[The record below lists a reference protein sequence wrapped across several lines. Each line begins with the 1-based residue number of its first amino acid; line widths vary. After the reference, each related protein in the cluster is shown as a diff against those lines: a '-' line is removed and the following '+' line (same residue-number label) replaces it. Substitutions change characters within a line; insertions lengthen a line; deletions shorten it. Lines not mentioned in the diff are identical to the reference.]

1 MTPSSTPGLWKKV
14 LVPTD
19 FSQWSQAAVQAA
31 SRLHQESQT
40 EVVLLHVTE
49 PSYEGLRIHTQDLHE
64 KMRTEAEAA
73 LSDLASKS
81 FSNLDGITLRVI
93 EGRPADTICKTAAA
107 EEASAIL
114 ISAHGHSA
122 LKHML
127 LGSVT
132 EKVVRQAACDVLVIR
147 SAAI

>member
-1 MTPSSTPGLWKKV
+1 MKPTSTLTLWKKV

-19 FSQWSQAAVQAA
+19 FSDWSQAAVHKAA
-31 SRLHQESQT
+31 QLHRDAQT
-40 EVVLLHVTE
+40 EVILLHVTE

-64 KMRTEAEAA
+64 KIREEAETA
-73 LSDLASKS
+73 LKDLAAQT
-81 FSNLDGITLRVI
+81 FSGTEGLTLRII
-93 EGRPADTICKTAAA
+93 EGRPADAICKAAQEEKA
-107 EEASAIL
+107 EAIF

-147 SAAI
+147 